1 MAPST
6 QIGDA
11 SMGPPVAKVHSASG
25 RRCGS
30 EPEKEPSRWGPRKPT
45 TSSTAADA
53 AGATTGEPD
62 RAAAGIATSAD
73 AARTRQE
80 ARGVRRE
87 ARFALMG
94 ATYAWS
100 APLARVTRCHVVLW
114 RIVVLVRPA
123 TRARRPR
130 SKLP

>member
-45 TSSTAADA
+45 TSATVADG
-53 AGATTGEPD
+53 AGAMAGEPE

-73 AARTRQE
+73 AARARQE
-80 ARGVRRE
+80 TRRVRGE
-87 ARFALMG
+87 AGVALMG
-94 ATYAWS
+94 ATYAS
-100 APLARVTRCHVVLW
+100 GAPLARATRCHVVWW
-114 RIVVLVRPA
+114 RIVVLARPS
-123 TRARRPR
+123 TGARRPR
-130 SKLP
+130 SK